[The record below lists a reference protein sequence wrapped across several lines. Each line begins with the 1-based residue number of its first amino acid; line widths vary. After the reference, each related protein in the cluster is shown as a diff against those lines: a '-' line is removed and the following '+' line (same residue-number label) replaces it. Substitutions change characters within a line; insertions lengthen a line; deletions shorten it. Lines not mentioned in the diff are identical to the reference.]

1 MQLTWNGLLLEQTE
15 VQESAYSVRGSRRQE
30 EFDYLLAVFGD
41 KVITSLFV
49 ALRYKTAD
57 VFHELHQS
65 VLQRHNKR
73 MVASTRC
80 DVK

>member
-1 MQLTWNGLLLEQTE
+1 MQLTWNCLFLEQTE

-41 KVITSLFV
+41 KVITPLLV
-49 ALRYKTAD
+49 ALRYKIAD

-65 VLQRHNKR
+65 VLCRHIER
-73 MVASTRC
+73 MVAST
-80 DVK
+80 